1 MTLSWLLPSFWPVT
15 LSRNGEKGDLT
26 MKIRKAS
33 LWTLATLAL
42 VQAVSAAELGSGIA
56 SYYGHE
62 FAGKRTASGEV
73 FNPASLT
80 AAHRYAAFG
89 SRIRVTNIANGRD
102 VIVRVN
108 DRGPWTGGRII
119 DVSHAAAKQL
129 GMLGSGT
136 ARVKLS
142 AL

>member
-1 MTLSWLLPSFWPVT
+1 M
-15 LSRNGEKGDLT
+15 N
-26 MKIRKAS
+26 IRKTSA
-33 LWTLATLAL
+33 LAFCTFALA
-42 VQAVSAAELGSGIA
+42 QAVSAAGLGSGIA

-62 FAGKRTASGEV
+62 FAGKRTANGEI

-80 AAHRYAAFG
+80 AAHRSAAFG